1 MSLSKFDDDQQ
12 YGPLRPD
19 LLDLSDSEESEGDS
33 DDEDAM
39 VKDDYIRYEL
49 TNSLVGNVCTE
60 EEERNIF
67 ENCVSIAEG
76 M

>member
-1 MSLSKFDDDQQ
+1 MSLSKFE

-19 LLDLSDSEESEGDS
+19 LLDLSDSEESEGEHS

-39 VKDDYIRYEL
+39 MVREDYIRYEL
-49 TNSLVGNVCTE
+49 TNSLVDNVCTE

>member
-1 MSLSKFDDDQQ
+1 MSLSKFE

>member
-1 MSLSKFDDDQQ
+1 MSLSKFE

-19 LLDLSDSEESEGDS
+19 LLDLSDSEESEGEHS

-39 VKDDYIRYEL
+39 VQEDYMRYEL
-49 TNSLVGNVCTE
+49 TNSLVDNVCTE

-67 ENCVSIAEG
+67 EKCVFIAEG

>member
-1 MSLSKFDDDQQ
+1 MSLSKFE

-19 LLDLSDSEESEGDS
+19 LLDFSDFEESEGEDS

-49 TNSLVGNVCTE
+49 TNSLVDNVCTE